1 MDRESQQVD
10 VDDDNDYG
18 IDFGNQMTTEQATRT
33 GHALSSIKTAIK
45 KEHKSHGR
53 LPISRDPAK
62 NALATMQR
70 KANEH
75 AQNQ

>member
-1 MDRESQQVD
+1 
-10 VDDDNDYG
+10 
-18 IDFGNQMTTEQATRT
+18 MTTEQATRT

-45 KEHKSHGR
+45 KEHKSHSR

-62 NALATMQR
+62 NALATMLR

-75 AQNQ
+75 SARASRTLGLILIPIKGDGYH